1 MLVKSPSGI
10 EKTFGD
16 GADLDKIVLTVWD
29 PDAARSARRVD
40 QPTSSTSSSSEEVAP
55 LVS

>member
-40 QPTSSTSSSSEEVAP
+40 HPTSSTSSSSEEVAP
-55 LVS
+55 LVP